1 MERFNLMIG
10 GSRKVDNIPGVRNMI
25 MEDIHMIMAE
35 VSPETKIV
43 IIEGGA
49 AGIDTL
55 ARLCAISLGL
65 EYRTFAA
72 DWERFGDIA
81 GTLRNEVLI
90 RHADFCLFYWDGK
103 STGTKDAIDLAEKYG
118 KEKLTTIIN

>member
-1 MERFNLMIG
+1 METINLMIG
-10 GSRKVDNIPGVRNMI
+10 GSRQVDNIPGVRNII

-35 VSPETKIV
+35 CSPQTKIV

-49 AGIDTL
+49 AGVDTL

-72 DWERFGDIA
+72 DWERFGNIA

-103 STGTKDAIDLAEKYG
+103 STGTKDAIDLAEKYDKG
-118 KEKLTTIIN
+118 KLTTIIN

>member
-1 MERFNLMIG
+1 MEKINLMIG
-10 GSRKVDNIPGVRNMI
+10 GSRQVDNIPAVRNII
-25 MEDIHMIMAE
+25 MEDIHMIKAK
-35 VSPETKIV
+35 VSPETEII

-49 AGIDTL
+49 PGIDTL

-65 EYRTFAA
+65 QYRTLAA

-81 GTLRNEVLI
+81 GILRNEVLI

-103 STGTKDAIDLAEKYG
+103 STGTKDAIRLAENYG

>member
-1 MERFNLMIG
+1 METINLMIG

-25 MEDIHMIMAE
+25 VEDIHMIKAK
-35 VSPETKIV
+35 VSPETEII

-49 AGIDTL
+49 PGIDTL

-65 EYRTFAA
+65 QYRTFAA
-72 DWERFGDIA
+72 DWERFGNIA

-103 STGTKDAIDLAEKYG
+103 STGTKDAIRLAENYG

>member
-1 MERFNLMIG
+1 MEKINLMIS
-10 GSRKVDNIPGVRNMI
+10 GSRQVDNIPAVRKM
-25 MEDIHMIMAE
+25 MVEDIHMIKAE
-35 VSPETKIV
+35 VSPETEIV

-49 AGIDTL
+49 SGIDTL

-65 EYRTFAA
+65 EYRTFAI

-81 GTLRNEVLI
+81 DTLRNEVLI

-103 STGTKDAIDLAEKYG
+103 SNRTKDIIALAEKDG
-118 KEKLTTIIN
+118 KGKLTTIIN

>member
-1 MERFNLMIG
+1 MEKINLMIG
-10 GSRKVDNIPGVRNMI
+10 GSRQVDNIPVVRKMI
-25 MEDIHMIMAE
+25 IEDIHMIMAE
-35 VSPETKIV
+35 CSPQTEVV

-49 AGIDTL
+49 SGIDTL

-65 EYRTFAA
+65 QYRTFAA

-103 STGTKDAIDLAEKYG
+103 STGTKDAIALAEMYDKG
-118 KEKLTTIIN
+118 KLTTIIN

>member
-1 MERFNLMIG
+1 MEKINLMIG
-10 GSRKVDNIPGVRNMI
+10 GSRQVDNIPGIRNMI
-25 MEDIHMIMAE
+25 MEDIYMVKAK
-35 VSPETKIV
+35 VSPETEIV

-49 AGIDTL
+49 PGIDTL

-65 EYRTFAA
+65 QYRTFAA
-72 DWERFGDIA
+72 DWERFGNIA

-118 KEKLTTIIN
+118 KRKLTTIIN